1 LSLLALITGL
11 KVEFGYLE
19 QTNRNCQDQIN
30 HALDSPATGAK
41 KYLDENVTG
50 KNIVLLSIIILKTSR
65 RNNGQVETEK
75 DGSE

>member
-1 LSLLALITGL
+1 
-11 KVEFGYLE
+11 
-19 QTNRNCQDQIN
+19 
-30 HALDSPATGAK
+30 
-41 KYLDENVTG
+41 VTG